1 METVIYTEDE
11 ARVALNRWDETG
23 VWLGMQVPGS
33 SMGIVLTRAEAAQMV
48 AGLQAL
54 LAKEAA

>member
-1 METVIYTEDE
+1 MDTVIYTEDE
-11 ARVALNRWDETG
+11 ARVSLNRWDETG
-23 VWLGMQVPGS
+23 VWVGMQVPGAS
-33 SMGIVLTRAEAAQMV
+33 FGIVLTRAEAAQMV